1 MTIELPFD
9 LNLFTEGLQRA
20 GKISER
26 NNSRKVY
33 TVGNYSSLAEI
44 LGEQWH
50 LRVINK
56 EMDFCYVVK
65 ETVRF
70 YLLERESIENAV
82 DPSHRVEDGHMLVF
96 SFVRG
101 SGGQSK
107 WDEITKKP

>member
-1 MTIELPFD
+1 MKIELPFD
-9 LNLFTEGLQRA
+9 HNLFTEGLQRV
-20 GKISER
+20 GRISER
-26 NNSRKVY
+26 NNSRDVY

-65 ETVRF
+65 ETVQF
-70 YLLERESIENAV
+70 YLHQRESIEDAV
-82 DPSHRVEDGHMLVF
+82 DRSRRVEGGHMLFF

-107 WDEITKKP
+107 LDEIIN